1 MRSFKRPSYISN
13 SSRLNNKSVN
23 SKNCTIYSFEQDE
36 ENRRNLSS
44 RLLCTMHSSITILGV
59 ICILI
64 LNVCLT
70 KESSSSL
77 IQINFNNSRKL
88 ADVSI
93 SDIPSVKLHNS
104 FDNVKEEFESENL
117 EYEQD
122 NESYYKHNPLEDLQD
137 IMNNTSIAPL
147 DGKYYDTL
155 QQWNEEKIQ
164 HKLDKL
170 DDIPS
175 KLDKLI
181 IWAQIQGSERL
192 KTYSMVYTLRRLFK
206 SLLKEYNLKQKDK
219 EIEWIILCSNAST
232 SQIYEE
238 YKNNLSFYALM
249 NKKNVTKQQFID
261 FINNVITNFRALREQ
276 EFDNFQE
283 DLFESLKPKKT
294 LYQ

>member
-1 MRSFKRPSYISN
+1 MRPFKRPSYISN
-13 SSRLNNKSVN
+13 SARLNNKSVN
-23 SKNCTIYSFEQDE
+23 SKESTIYSFEQDE

-44 RLLCTMHSSITILGV
+44 SLLSTIHSSITIIGV

-70 KESSSSL
+70 KESPSSL

-88 ADVSI
+88 ADTSTT
-93 SDIPSVKLHNS
+93 DIPSVKLHNT
-104 FDNVKEEFESENL
+104 FDNFNEEFENENA
-117 EYEQD
+117 EYEQY
-122 NESYYKHNPLEDLQD
+122 NESYYKHNPLEDLED
-137 IMNNTSIAPL
+137 IINNTSIAPL

-164 HKLDKL
+164 YNLNQL

-175 KLDKLI
+175 KLDMLI
-181 IWAQIQGSERL
+181 IWAQVKGSERL
-192 KTYSMVYTLRRLFK
+192 KTYSMVYTLRRLYK
-206 SLLKEYNLKQKDK
+206 SLLKEYSLKQKDK
-219 EIEWIILCSNAST
+219 EIEWLTLSSNAAT

-249 NKKNVTKQQFID
+249 NKENITKQQFID
-261 FINNVITNFRALREQ
+261 FIDNYITNFRVLREQ

-283 DLFESLKPKKT
+283 DLFDALKPKKT
-294 LYQ
+294 YYQ